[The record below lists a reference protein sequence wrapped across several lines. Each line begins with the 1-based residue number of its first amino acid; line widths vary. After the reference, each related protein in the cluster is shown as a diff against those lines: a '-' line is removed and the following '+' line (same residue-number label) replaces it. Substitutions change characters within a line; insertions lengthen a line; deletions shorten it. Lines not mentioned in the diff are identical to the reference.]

1 MNNKLPNQGCSL
13 LLCGWKR
20 DMADVLK
27 SFIERDRSLH
37 PENITVVANVDTAM
51 LDSVRGKDVALR
63 NIVFYQG
70 DCSDV
75 NMLKKADVSFAPEI
89 FILADESKPDAS
101 VFDIDSR
108 TINTVGTV
116 LSLSRDAQ
124 ICVEIIDER
133 FKPMLEDPRIDAVI
147 CTSEMARQVLSRSFI
162 TPGFSKIINHIIE
175 SQNGGQ
181 LRTVQF
187 PREYV
192 GRSFETLSSYFNESS
207 GATLIGL
214 VENAGKRREL
224 KSEAMR
230 DAQKTPSMAQAVK
243 NLLNVKKMRV
253 NKPNVNPG
261 ADYIIPK
268 NSLAIVIERSVPE
281 PDISSDV
288 GREKDDE
295 FDCARLFI

>member
-1 MNNKLPNQGCSL
+1 MNNMPDHGCSL

-27 SFIERDRSLH
+27 SFIERNRSLH

-51 LDSVRGKDVALR
+51 LDSVREKDETLR

-70 DCSDV
+70 DCSDE
-75 NMLKKADVSFAPEI
+75 NTLKKAAVPSAPEI
-89 FILADESKPDAS
+89 FVLADESKPDAS

-116 LSLSRDAQ
+116 LSLSRDAR

-133 FKPMLEDPRIDAVI
+133 FKPLLTDPRIDAVI
-147 CTSEMARQVLSRSFI
+147 CTSEIARQVLSRSFI
-162 TPGFSKIINHIIE
+162 TPGFSKIINHMIE

-207 GATLIGL
+207 GATLVGL
-214 VENAGKRREL
+214 VENAGKHREL
-224 KSEAMR
+224 KNEAVR
-230 DAQKTPSMAQAVK
+230 DAQKTPSMTQAVK
-243 NLLNVKKMRV
+243 NLLNVKKLRV
-253 NKPNVNPG
+253 NKPNINPG

-268 NSLAIVIERSVPE
+268 NSLAVIIERSMPE
-281 PDISSDV
+281 PEEAANLNS
-288 GREKDDE
+288 EKDNDI
-295 FDCARLFI
+295 DCTRLFI